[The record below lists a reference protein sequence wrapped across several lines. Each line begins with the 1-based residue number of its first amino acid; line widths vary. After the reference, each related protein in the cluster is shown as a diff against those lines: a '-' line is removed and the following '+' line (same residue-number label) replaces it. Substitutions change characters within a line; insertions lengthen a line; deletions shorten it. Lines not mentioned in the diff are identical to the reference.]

1 MTKFYFRRRIIH
13 RKITKKRKLGG
24 NLLQH
29 AFYLFHHIFDL
40 NINLCLVSLGLNS
53 LVKGLL
59 TNCDNVPEFDWLCFN
74 DIGK

>member
-13 RKITKKRKLGG
+13 RKITKKRK
-24 NLLQH
+24 
-29 AFYLFHHIFDL
+29 FHHIFEL